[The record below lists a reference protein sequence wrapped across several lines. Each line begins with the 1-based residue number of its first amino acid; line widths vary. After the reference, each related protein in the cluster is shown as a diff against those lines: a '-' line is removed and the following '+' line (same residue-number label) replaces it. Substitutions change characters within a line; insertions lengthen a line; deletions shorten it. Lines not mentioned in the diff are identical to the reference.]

1 MWSGLSSE
9 KMNHANS
16 DLSEAGFNS
25 QASESLSNDDQD
37 GEEEFDPN
45 RMEEQV
51 SGLIMGFQKKPNT
64 RMQLQESFLSVVEE
78 QVTDNDQT
86 PDGINISGVTSSK
99 RTITPQ

>member
-9 KMNHANS
+9 KMNHANL

-45 RMEEQV
+45 KMEEQV
-51 SGLIMGFQKKPNT
+51 SGLIMGF
-64 RMQLQESFLSVVEE
+64 
-78 QVTDNDQT
+78 
-86 PDGINISGVTSSK
+86 
-99 RTITPQ
+99 